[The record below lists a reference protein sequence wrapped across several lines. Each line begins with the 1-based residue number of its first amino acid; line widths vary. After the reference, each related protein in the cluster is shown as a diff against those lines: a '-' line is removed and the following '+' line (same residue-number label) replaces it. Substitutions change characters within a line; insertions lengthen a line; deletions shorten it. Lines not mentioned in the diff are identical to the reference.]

1 MRARLE
7 TLEGALFFSHMS
19 GSCDIIFYFAS
30 ITVISDGDSCDLAC
44 VVCVVCNFVI
54 DVK

>member
-1 MRARLE
+1 MRVRLE
-7 TLEGALFFSHMS
+7 TLEGALFFHICLDP
-19 GSCDIIFYFAS
+19 GDIIFYFAS

-54 DVK
+54 DAK